1 MPGTIKSSIGFGTLL
16 LDGIGDTIRVSLS
29 DDPVKEVKVG
39 NEILKSLG
47 LRNRGVKIISCP
59 SCARQGFQVIDT
71 VKILEK
77 KLSHIKTPVTLS
89 IIGCVVNGPGEAA
102 YTDIGITGGGKGNN
116 MLYLSGLQTEKV
128 PTENII
134 EKVVEEV
141 QKKVSELEKNK
152 MIPRKTIEDLIDKH
166 SLLEKDLSSGNIDK
180 KIFAEKSK
188 EYSDL
193 NEIIHDTK
201 KYLSFEKDK
210 KELEKIID
218 DISSDEELKKMA
230 KLELEELNEENKKN
244 EKKLKLFLLPKDE
257 ADKKNAIIEI
267 RAGTG
272 GLEASL
278 FAADLFRMYEKVS
291 NKKKWSLELISIS
304 RSEAGGLKEVIASIK
319 GTNIY
324 STLKYESGVHRVQR
338 VPDTETQGRVHTSA
352 ATVAVLPEAEEVD
365 LKINESDLRIDVFR
379 AGGPGGQS
387 VNTTDSAVRITHIP
401 TGLSVSQQDEKSQH
415 KNKAKGMKIL
425 RSRLYELERSRID
438 LERSKDR
445 KSKIG
450 TGDRSERIRTYNF
463 PQGRV
468 TDHRINLTLHKL
480 DEFLEGEVF
489 DEMIET
495 LTLQAQEESLS
506 NL

>member
-1 MPGTIKSSIGFGTLL
+1 
-16 LDGIGDTIRVSLS
+16 
-29 DDPVKEVKVG
+29 
-39 NEILKSLG
+39 
-47 LRNRGVKIISCP
+47 
-59 SCARQGFQVIDT
+59 
-71 VKILEK
+71 
-77 KLSHIKTPVTLS
+77 
-89 IIGCVVNGPGEAA
+89 
-102 YTDIGITGGGKGNN
+102 
-116 MLYLSGLQTEKV
+116 
-128 PTENII
+128 
-134 EKVVEEV
+134 
-141 QKKVSELEKNK
+141 
-152 MIPRKTIEDLIDKH
+152 MIPQKTIEELITKH

-180 KIFAEKSK
+180 KLFAEKSK

-193 NEIIHDTK
+193 NEIIEDAK
-201 KYLSFEKDK
+201 KYISFENEKTD
-210 KELEKIID
+210 LEKILGDQNSD
-218 DISSDEELKKMA
+218 DELLKMAETELKD
-230 KLELEELNEENKKN
+230 LQIQYKKN

-278 FAADLFRMYEKVS
+278 FASDLFKMYEKVS
-291 NKKKWSLELISIS
+291 HKKKWSLELISIS
-304 RSEAGGLKEVIASIK
+304 KSEAGGLKEVIASIK
-319 GTNIY
+319 GSNIY

-365 LKINESDLRIDVFR
+365 LKINENDLRIDVFR

-387 VNTTDSAVRITHIP
+387 VNTTDSAVRITHVP
-401 TGLSVSQQDEKSQH
+401 TGLTVSQQDEKSQH

-425 RSRLYELERSRID
+425 RARLYELERSRID
-438 LERSKDR
+438 QERSKDR

-450 TGDRSERIRTYNF
+450 SGDRSERIRTYNF

-480 DEFLEGEVF
+480 EEFLEGEVF
-489 DEMIET
+489 DEMIES

>member
-1 MPGTIKSSIGFGTLL
+1 
-16 LDGIGDTIRVSLS
+16 
-29 DDPVKEVKVG
+29 
-39 NEILKSLG
+39 
-47 LRNRGVKIISCP
+47 
-59 SCARQGFQVIDT
+59 
-71 VKILEK
+71 
-77 KLSHIKTPVTLS
+77 
-89 IIGCVVNGPGEAA
+89 
-102 YTDIGITGGGKGNN
+102 
-116 MLYLSGLQTEKV
+116 
-128 PTENII
+128 
-134 EKVVEEV
+134 
-141 QKKVSELEKNK
+141 
-152 MIPRKTIEDLIDKH
+152 MIPLKTIEELIFKH
-166 SLLEKDLSSGNIDK
+166 SSIEKELSSGNMEK
-180 KIFAEKSK
+180 KLFAEKSK

-193 NEIIHDTK
+193 NDIIKNAKEYTLHDK
-201 KYLSFEKDK
+201 EKND
-210 KELEKIID
+210 LEKIISDQASD
-218 DISSDEELKKMA
+218 DEFKKMA
-230 KLELEELNEENKKN
+230 ENELQELSKKHETN

-257 ADKKNAIIEI
+257 ADKKDAIIEI

-278 FAADLFRMYEKVS
+278 FASDLFKMYEKVS
-291 NKKKWSLELISIS
+291 HKKKWALELISIS
-304 RSEAGGLKEVIASIK
+304 KSEAGGLKEVIASIK
-319 GTNIY
+319 GKNIY

-365 LKINESDLRIDVFR
+365 LKINDSDLRIDVFR

-425 RSRLYELERSRID
+425 RSRLYELERSRIEK
-438 LERSKDR
+438 ERSQDR

-480 DEFLEGEVF
+480 EEFLEGEAF
-489 DEMIET
+489 DEMVET
-495 LTLQAQEESLS
+495 LTLQAQEEELS
-506 NL
+506 NLK